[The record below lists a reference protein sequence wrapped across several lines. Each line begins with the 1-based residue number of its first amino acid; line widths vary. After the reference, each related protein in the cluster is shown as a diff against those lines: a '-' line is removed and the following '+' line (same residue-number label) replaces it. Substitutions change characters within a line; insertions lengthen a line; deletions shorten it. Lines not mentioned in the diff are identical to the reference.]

1 MNTDTRPRHAAPA
14 RRRYLR
20 GVLGIVGELMIT
32 AGVVLGLFV
41 AWQLLWTDVVGDGEQ
56 AETVSQLEDSFR
68 VPTDHDDAPAT
79 RKPAEFGDAFAI
91 LRIPRFG
98 PAYAKP
104 VLEGTDRLTLQ
115 KGIGHYPESVMPGEI
130 GNFAVA
136 GHRTTYGKPFNKVA
150 ELKAGDLIIVETRES
165 YFVYEVYEDL
175 IVAPTQTEVVAPVP
189 GRRLGEQPTEALMT
203 MTSCHPMFS
212 SRQRW
217 VTHSRLIQTIPHD
230 QGLPPEL
237 LEVSG

>member
-1 MNTDTRPRHAAPA
+1 M
-14 RRRYLR
+14 
-20 GVLGIVGELMIT
+20 
-32 AGVVLGLFV
+32 
-41 AWQLLWTDVVGDGEQ
+41 
-56 AETVSQLEDSFR
+56 
-68 VPTDHDDAPAT
+68 
-79 RKPAEFGDAFAI
+79 
-91 LRIPRFG
+91 
-98 PAYAKP
+98 
-104 VLEGTDRLTLQ
+104 
-115 KGIGHYPESVMPGEI
+115 
-130 GNFAVA
+130 A

-189 GRRLGEQPTEALMT
+189 GRLGEQPTEALMT